1 MSQATAATMRDRR
14 APKVQEER
22 FIRLNEVLTICG
34 KSRSS
39 LYEAIKEG
47 KFPAP
52 IKLQGRSSAWV
63 RSEIQQWIQACIA
76 ASRVTTK
83 ACREQDQV
91 AGRTSGRDGQ

>member
-1 MSQATAATMRDRR
+1 MPTGWLGEQLCLGFPLFSESRELIMSQATAATMRDRR

-22 FIRLNEVLTICG
+22 LIRLNEVLTICG

-52 IKLQGRSSAWV
+52 H
-63 RSEIQQWIQACIA
+63 
-76 ASRVTTK
+76 
-83 ACREQDQV
+83 
-91 AGRTSGRDGQ
+91 